1 VPPDTQFNTNGAGQ
15 RRTHFP
21 LHQSAHPQLASS
33 HLGHHHNRRVVAV
46 PTSYNWIEI
55 FNWIDMADNGQLYVL
70 CDTNVGARDA
80 HLFRKKGGPL
90 LIDMLRAKKA
100 KLLVPEVL
108 RMEYIKQFTIAG
120 DEALP
125 KAVKE
130 LDRLKTLCGYDLF
143 ELLPKSQFG
152 EAQALEILEQLEDV
166 IHVIPT
172 TPELKVAA
180 SDRTI
185 ENRRPASKSDHGYKD
200 CLIWESMLTLPAGS
214 EVLFVSRD
222 EVGFFDNGAL
232 AASLEKEA
240 KALGLVLMA
249 FSTTIER
256 GLKPLVE
263 AMKARF
269 SDLAAMGPDDMPMGD
284 HPMVQAFM
292 KAERVA
298 PVLPL
303 DKADA
308 APQQA
313 IVDPS
318 EMEALLAAHTRHL
331 GLIDI
336 KALGFVGFLE
346 QTGKKSVINLLVES
360 GVAADAARNA
370 LERLSL
376 AGLIRDTGHNY
387 LAVAGDLLNKAIQ
400 QAEPDMIAL
409 NGFGG

>member
-1 VPPDTQFNTNGAGQ
+1 
-15 RRTHFP
+15 
-21 LHQSAHPQLASS
+21 
-33 HLGHHHNRRVVAV
+33 
-46 PTSYNWIEI
+46 
-55 FNWIDMADNGQLYVL
+55 MADNGQLYVL

-100 KLLVPEVL
+100 KLLMPEVL
-108 RMEYIKQFTIAG
+108 RMEYIKQFTLSG
-120 DEALP
+120 DEVLP

-130 LDRLKTLCGYDLF
+130 LHRLKTLCGYDLF

-152 EAQALEILEQLEDV
+152 EAQALEILEQLEDI
-166 IHVIPT
+166 IHIIPT

-185 ENRRPASKSDHGYKD
+185 ENRRPTSKSDHGYKD
-200 CLIWESMLTLPAGS
+200 CLIWESMLTLPRGS

-222 EVGFFDNGAL
+222 EVGFFEKGAL
-232 AASLEKEA
+232 ATGLKKEA
-240 KALGLVLMA
+240 QSRGLVLTA
-249 FSTTIER
+249 FSTTAEM
-256 GLKPLVE
+256 GLNPLVE
-263 AMKARF
+263 ALKTRF
-269 SDLAAMGPDDMPMGD
+269 SDLAAMGPDDMPMGE
-284 HPMVQAFM
+284 HPLVQAYM
-292 KAERVA
+292 KTERIV

-303 DKADA
+303 DPAVVT
-308 APQQA
+308 PQQV
-313 IVDPS
+313 IVEPG
-318 EMEALLAAHTRHL
+318 EMEALLAARTKHL

-346 QTGKKSVINLLVES
+346 RTGKQAVINMLVES

-370 LERLSL
+370 LERLAL

-400 QAEPDMIAL
+400 QAVPAMIAL
-409 NGFGG
+409 NGFGD